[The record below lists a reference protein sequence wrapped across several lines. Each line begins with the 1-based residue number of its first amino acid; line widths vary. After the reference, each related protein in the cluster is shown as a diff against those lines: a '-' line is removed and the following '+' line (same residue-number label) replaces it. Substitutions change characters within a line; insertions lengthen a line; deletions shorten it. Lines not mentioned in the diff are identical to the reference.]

1 MMVNKI
7 SMPHTN
13 INYKNETNE
22 ISLAVNLKNEL
33 LTFFIK
39 AEGCKETQKK
49 GKMSSFKNDVMT
61 DVSVESIIS
70 KINVYI
76 LESSGSKYNRFLKE
90 LKYATRNN
98 KLTICDKYDFL
109 KVNNNKYQFSI
120 KAGMRPD
127 AVLST
132 ESCSNAA
139 SVDHEKIN
147 LARESVRCAENK
159 LMKLIDL
166 YYLAQ
171 GLLVMHCRIF
181 EYNMFQGKGLTINK
195 DIIFKDSMSGEHDL
209 AKLQLRCERM
219 EKLAVSY
226 DTEINMNMRLLPD
239 FNKNLVIVCE
249 TSPDALEL
257 INSLLPKL
265 LNKHDTLWT
274 RFVNAIASV
283 LFPDLFQDKENGNIQ
298 TAKDLL
304 ELKGLI
310 TALRK
315 KTGYDRVVQTNWL
328 YGLVTQILVKGTPA
342 QYPFDPLNIL
352 SPDRK
357 VWLAL
362 QKEWP
367 VLLKPKSTEPEP
379 AQ

>member
-1 MMVNKI
+1 
-7 SMPHTN
+7 
-13 INYKNETNE
+13 
-22 ISLAVNLKNEL
+22 
-33 LTFFIK
+33 
-39 AEGCKETQKK
+39 
-49 GKMSSFKNDVMT
+49 
-61 DVSVESIIS
+61 
-70 KINVYI
+70 
-76 LESSGSKYNRFLKE
+76 
-90 LKYATRNN
+90 
-98 KLTICDKYDFL
+98 
-109 KVNNNKYQFSI
+109 
-120 KAGMRPD
+120 MRPD

-315 KTGYDRVVQTNWL
+315 KQVMTEWCKQIGSMDWL
-328 YGLVTQILVKGTPA
+328 LRY
-342 QYPFDPLNIL
+342 
-352 SPDRK
+352 
-357 VWLAL
+357 
-362 QKEWP
+362 
-367 VLLKPKSTEPEP
+367 
-379 AQ
+379 

>member
-13 INYKNETNE
+13 IDYKNETNE
-22 ISLAVNLKNEL
+22 VSLAVNLKNEL

-39 AEGCKETQKK
+39 IGGSEKTPKK
-49 GKMSSFKNDVMT
+49 GKMSSLKNDIMT
-61 DVSVESIIS
+61 DVSVESIII
-70 KINVYI
+70 KVNAY
-76 LESSGSKYNRFLKE
+76 LRESRGSKCNEFVKE
-90 LKYATRNN
+90 LQCATRNN
-98 KLTICDKYDFL
+98 KLNICDKYDFL
-109 KVNNNKYQFSI
+109 KGNNNKYQFSI
-120 KAGMRPD
+120 KEDMRQE

-132 ESCSNAA
+132 ESCSNAGA
-139 SVDHEKIN
+139 VDHEKIN
-147 LARESVRCAENK
+147 SAKESIRCAENK

-166 YYLAQ
+166 YYLSR
-171 GLLVMHCRIF
+171 GLWAMHCRLF
-181 EYNMFQGKGLTINK
+181 EYNMYQGKGLTINK

-209 AKLQLRCERM
+209 VKLQLRCKKIEN
-219 EKLAVSY
+219 LAVSY
-226 DTEINMNMRLLPD
+226 DTEINMNMRSLPD
-239 FNKNLVIVCE
+239 FNKSLVVVCE

-283 LFPDLFQDKENGNIQ
+283 LFPDLFQDKENGNMQ

-328 YGLVTQILVKGTPA
+328 YGLVTQILVKGTPT

>member
-1 MMVNKI
+1 MVNKI

-226 DTEINMNMRLLPD
+226 DTEINMNMRSLPD

-283 LFPDLFQDKENGNIQ
+283 LFPDLFQDKENVNIQ

-315 KTGYDRVVQTNWL
+315 KQVMTEWCKQIGSMDWL
-328 YGLVTQILVKGTPA
+328 LRY
-342 QYPFDPLNIL
+342 
-352 SPDRK
+352 
-357 VWLAL
+357 
-362 QKEWP
+362 
-367 VLLKPKSTEPEP
+367 
-379 AQ
+379 